1 MSAHHAV
8 IISYYGDKG
17 KSWHAISLHFFA
29 FRRNSAMRNKRNPVT
44 GKLNVSCSLWL
55 LTKAFGAIIAL
66 WAFETAL
73 DALLG
78 TTARY
83 VIVVLLCL
91 IASVFVISCKT
102 VGDKMIETADNRLP
116 AWASKMMHD
125 SIADFLTSKQSD
137 SESRH

>member
-1 MSAHHAV
+1 M
-8 IISYYGDKG
+8 
-17 KSWHAISLHFFA
+17 KSK
-29 FRRNSAMRNKRNPVT
+29 RNSIT

-102 VGDKMIETADNRLP
+102 VGDKIIDTADNRLP

-125 SIADFLTSKQSD
+125 GIADFLTSKQSD
-137 SESRH
+137 GESRR